1 VLHNAELCVLYILYN
16 IVRVVKWAEH
26 LTKKGDTMNAYKILW
41 RIFFFFKKMFTWKL
55 ESENGIGCNIRRIL
69 DRQVI
74 KTGRG

>member
-1 VLHNAELCVLYILYN
+1 
-16 IVRVVKWAEH
+16 
-26 LTKKGDTMNAYKILW
+26 
-41 RIFFFFKKMFTWKL
+41 MFTWKL